1 MKKIGFIC
9 FDNFQSLD
17 LVGPMEVF
25 AQANSYKAQ
34 QYKLHILSVDGGTV
48 RASSGLEIHTQRLTS
63 INPLDTLIVIG
74 GNGVYAA
81 IENKRLIQYVIK
93 QANKARRI
101 VSICSGVF
109 MLAEAGLLNGKKVT
123 THWKVCDKFSRRYPE
138 VELDP
143 DAIFVR
149 DGKVTTSAGVT
160 AGMDLCLSL
169 VEEDIDRGTA
179 MSIARM
185 LVIYYRRAGG
195 QTQFSETLKT
205 QTLGDKKFADLC
217 SFIQD
222 NPACDLSVPSLAGHI
237 AMSERNFSRCFTLEV
252 GMSPG
257 KYVEKVRL
265 ESAKEH
271 LENTHKNLDEISLR
285 CGFSSS
291 EILRRLFKRRHGI
304 APTEYRKRFG
314 K

>member
-25 AQANSYKAQ
+25 AQAKHFNTP
-34 QYKLHILSVDGGTV
+34 QYKLHILSENGGTV
-48 RASSGLEIHTQRLTS
+48 RASSGLEIQTQRLKS

-74 GNGVYAA
+74 GDGVYTA
-81 IENKRLIQYVIK
+81 IKSKRLIQYVTK
-93 QANKARRI
+93 QAAKARRV
-101 VSICSGVF
+101 VSICSGTF
-109 MLAEAGLLNGKKVT
+109 MLAEAGLLNGKKAT
-123 THWKVCDKFSRRYPE
+123 THWKVCDKFRSHYPDI
-138 VELDP
+138 ELEP

-149 DGKVTTSAGVT
+149 DGNITTSAGVT
-160 AGMDLCLSL
+160 AGMDLSLSL
-169 VEEDIDRGTA
+169 VEEDMNRDTA

-195 QTQFSETLKT
+195 QSQFSETLKT
-205 QTLGDKKFADLC
+205 QTLADKKFADLC
-217 SFIQD
+217 VFIQENLD
-222 NPACDLSVPSLAGHI
+222 SDLSVPALAERI
-237 AMSERNFSRCFTLEV
+237 AMSERNFSRCFTFEV

-304 APTEYRKRFG
+304 APSEYRKRFG

>member
-1 MKKIGFIC
+1 MKKIVFIC

-25 AQANSYKAQ
+25 AQANTHKAQ

-48 RASSGLEIHTQRLTS
+48 RASSGLEIQTQRLKL

-81 IENKRLIQYVIK
+81 IENKRLLQYVIK
-93 QANKARRI
+93 QAAKARRV
-101 VSICSGVF
+101 VSICSGAF
-109 MLAEAGLLNGKKVT
+109 LLAEAGLLKGKKVT
-123 THWKVCDKFSRRYPE
+123 THWKVCDKFRNSYPE
-138 VELDP
+138 IELDP

-169 VEEDIDRGTA
+169 VEEDIDRDTA

-205 QTLGDKKFADLC
+205 QTLGDKKFSDLC
-217 SFIQD
+217 SFIQE
-222 NPACDLSVPSLAGHI
+222 NPDYDLSVPALSEYS

-252 GMSPG
+252 GMPPG
-257 KYVEKVRL
+257 KYVEKTRL
-265 ESAKEH
+265 ESAKH
-271 LENTHKNLDEISLR
+271 LLENTHKNLDEISQR

-291 EILRRLFKRRHGI
+291 EILRRLFKRCHGI
-304 APTEYRKRFG
+304 APSEYRKRFG

>member
-17 LVGPMEVF
+17 LTGPMEVF
-25 AQANSYKAQ
+25 SQANTHKRN
-34 QYKLHILSVDGGTV
+34 QYKLYVFSVDGGIV
-48 RASSGLEIHTQRLTS
+48 RASSGLEIQTQRLKQVNQ
-63 INPLDTLIVIG
+63 IDTLIVIG
-74 GNGVYAA
+74 GHGVYSA
-81 IENKRLIQYVIK
+81 IENRRLIQYVTK
-93 QANKARRI
+93 QASKARRV
-101 VSICSGVF
+101 VSICSGAF
-109 MLAEAGLLNGKKVT
+109 MLAEAGLLKGKRVT
-123 THWKVCDKFSRRYPE
+123 THWKVCDRFNDRYPE

-149 DGKVTTSAGVT
+149 DGKIITSAGIT
-160 AGMDLCLSL
+160 AGMDLCLNL
-169 VEEDIDRGTA
+169 IEEDMDRDTA

-205 QTLGDKKFADLC
+205 QTFGDKKFSELC
-217 SFIQD
+217 SFIQE
-222 NPACDLSVPSLAGHI
+222 NPDCDLSVPALSEYS

-252 GMSPG
+252 GISPG
-257 KYVEKVRL
+257 KYVEKTRL
-265 ESAKEH
+265 ESAKYY
-271 LENTHKNLDEISLR
+271 LENTHKNLDEVSQQ

-291 EILRRLFKRRHGI
+291 EILRRLFKRRHGV
-304 APTEYRKRFG
+304 APSEYRKRFG